1 MIKTTRPLNAKQLEA
16 FRAVMLTG
24 SMTGAGRFLSV
35 SQPAI
40 TRLIRDLEEDLKLQL
55 FNRDT
60 GHIAPTQEAR
70 ALYMEVERHYA
81 GTERIREAAFAIR
94 EFKSARL
101 KIAANL
107 SLTLACLPKAIE
119 RFEKRFPTSMLS
131 VQSGV
136 SAEIIDLV
144 SSGSVDIGFAAIH
157 PGRRDVGSAP
167 LAASQWLCMLPKG
180 HPLEARTEITPA
192 DLDGV
197 DFIAVGPSSMS
208 RYELT
213 GLKSSPNISPR
224 IRLETRYSVSAATF
238 VRQGLGVAMVDPL
251 AASMSVG
258 DGVSLRRFAPTVPY
272 VLSVVYPALA
282 KPNKLLD
289 ELINA
294 VRTVYEET
302 IQSLPI

>member
-55 FNRDT
+55 FVRDS
-60 GHIAPTQEAR
+60 GHIAPTPEAR
-70 ALYMEVERHYA
+70 ALYKEVERHYA

-107 SLTLACLPKAIE
+107 SLTLACLPRAIA
-119 RFEKRFPTSMLS
+119 RFEQSFPTSMVS
-131 VQSGV
+131 IQSGV

-180 HPLEARTEITPA
+180 HALEARAEITPS

-208 RYELT
+208 RYEMV
-213 GLKSSPNISPR
+213 GLKGSPNITPR
-224 IRLETRYSVSAATF
+224 IRLETQYSVSAATF
-238 VRQGLGVAMVDPL
+238 VRQGLGIAMVDPL
-251 AASMSVG
+251 AASLS
-258 DGVSLRRFAPTVPY
+258 DRDSVSLRRFSPTVPY
-272 VLSVVYPALA
+272 VLSVVYPASA
-282 KPNKLLD
+282 RPNKLLD
-289 ELINA
+289 ELIDS

-302 IQSLPI
+302 IQGLPV